1 MIWDLENNDVN
12 TGEGHA
18 HLVTD
23 IRFTPNSRVFA
34 TSSFDRTV
42 MIWDAAKVVPL
53 FSIIN
58 FI

>member
-12 TGEGHA
+12 TGKGHA

-42 MIWDAAKVVPL
+42 MIWDAAKVLL

>member
-42 MIWDAAKVVPL
+42 MIWDAAKVLL